1 MDRADKVDIF
11 GVEIQNTTLSE
22 LVDDLEESLARGRFC
37 KVFTPNTEIVMA
49 AKKSESLKAEL
60 NKGTHVIPDGIGLI
74 YGAKM
79 RGITLK
85 ERVTGYDTSMELLRI
100 ADQNKYGLY
109 LLGGREGIAEE
120 AKRQLQKDYPGIRVT
135 GCHHG
140 YFKGS
145 HTGDGFT
152 PQEQEI
158 IKEIKDSGTDI
169 LFVGFGFPRQEI
181 WINTHGE
188 NLGVKVAIGNGGV
201 IDILAGQARRAPDIF
216 IKLGLEWFYR
226 LVTNPSRIKRQAV
239 LPLFLVEVALNG
251 KSIHK
256 ISKEDKQ

>member
-22 LVDDLEESLARGRFC
+22 LVGELEKALENQSFC

-49 AKKSESLKAEL
+49 AKRSDRLKREL
-60 NKGTHVIPDGIGLI
+60 NKGTYVIPDGIGLI
-74 YGAKM
+74 HGAKI
-79 RGITLK
+79 RGISLK

-100 ADQNKYGLY
+100 ANQNGYGLY
-109 LLGGREGIAEE
+109 LLGGKEGIAEE
-120 AKRQLQKDYPGIRVT
+120 ARKKLQKDYPGIRIT

-145 HTGDGFT
+145 HTGDGVT
-152 PQEQEI
+152 SEEQAI
-158 IKEIKDSGTDI
+158 INEIKDSPTDI

-188 NLGVKVAIGNGGV
+188 NLGVHVAIGNGGV
-201 IDILAGQARRAPDIF
+201 IDILAGQAKRAPDIF
-216 IKLGLEWFYR
+216 IRLGLEWLYR

-239 LPLFLVEVALNG
+239 LPLFLVEVALKRN
-251 KSIHK
+251 SIHK
-256 ISKEDKQ
+256 IIKEDK